1 MKITKS
7 NLQKIIQEE
16 LLNVLSENEEFFK
29 DNEDNEVKHMLAG
42 SDVEKISDL
51 FDDLDLDGALLQGAL
66 ADSMVDAKTLKQLEF
81 IENGIKNL
89 KTATEKAIKL
99 KKEELKRKY
108 SEKTF
113 DPNREDDAR
122 KPASAPIVDTNPDA
136 VSP

>member
-16 LLNVLSENEEFFK
+16 LLNVLSEDLFSAK
-29 DNEDNEVKHMLAG
+29 RVQHLLAG
-42 SDVEKISDL
+42 SDVKKIFDL
-51 FDDLDLDGALLQGAL
+51 FDDLNLDNVVFQDAL

-81 IENGIKNL
+81 IEKGIKNL

-99 KKEELKRKY
+99 KKEELRRKY

-113 DPNREDDAR
+113 DPSREDDTPN
-122 KPASAPIVDTNPDA
+122 PASAPIVDTNPDA
-136 VSP
+136 VLP